1 MRKARIFKT
10 ASYVPEKIL
19 TNFSLEKMVE
29 TSDAWITE
37 RTGIKE
43 RRIVCERTKAS
54 DISFFASVDIVEEG
68 IDLLIV
74 STSTPDMI
82 FPSTASILAERL
94 NLKNVACFDI
104 SAACT
109 GALYALECGRFFI
122 ESGQYKKAL
131 ITSAETTSKVI
142 DWKDRNTCVLF
153 GDGAG
158 ACLLKE
164 GKDRG
169 IIGSYFNTNGS
180 LADILTLPL
189 GETIKME
196 GKEVFKYA
204 VLYMTEAIEKLLFK
218 TGFKMDEISL
228 IIPHQA
234 NLRII
239 TLLAKRLKIPEE
251 KMFINL
257 YKYGNM
263 VSASTIV
270 ALDEANKS
278 KRIKEEDLVLL
289 VGIGG
294 GLTWGAMLVRW

>member
-1 MRKARIFKT
+1 
-10 ASYVPEKIL
+10 
-19 TNFSLEKMVE
+19 N
-29 TSDAWITE
+29 
-37 RTGIKE
+37 
-43 RRIVCERTKAS
+43 TKAS
-54 DISFFASVDIVEEG
+54 DIAYFASVDIVEPD
-68 IDLLIV
+68 IDLIIV

-82 FPSTASILAERL
+82 FPSTASLLAEKL
-94 NLKNVACFDI
+94 AFKNVACFDI

-131 ITSAETTSKVI
+131 ITSAEATSKVI

-164 GKDRG
+164 SNEKG

-180 LADILTLPL
+180 LASLLTLPL

-204 VLYMTEAIEKLLFK
+204 VVYMTEAIEKLLFK
-218 TGFKMDEISL
+218 TGFKMDDISL
-228 IIPHQA
+228 VIPHQA

-263 VSASTIV
+263 LSASTIV
-270 ALDEANKS
+270 ALDEANKTG
-278 KRIKEEDLVLL
+278 KIKEEDLVLL

-294 GLTWGAMLVRW
+294 GLTWGAMLIKW

>member
-1 MRKARIFKT
+1 MKKARIVAT
-10 ASYVPEKIL
+10 GSYVPEKIL
-19 TNFSLEKMVE
+19 TNLDLEKIVE
-29 TSDAWITE
+29 TSDSWITE

-43 RRIVCERTKAS
+43 RRVVSPDIRAS
-54 DISFFASVDIVEEG
+54 DIAYFASVDIVEPD

-82 FPSTASILAERL
+82 FPSTACLLAEKL
-94 NLKNVACFDI
+94 NLRNIACFDI

-131 ITSAETTSKVI
+131 IVSAEATSTVI

-164 GKDRG
+164 SNEKG

-189 GETIKME
+189 GGTIKME

-204 VLYMTEAIEKLLFK
+204 VVYMTEAIEQILFK
-218 TGFKMDEISL
+218 TGFKMDDISL
-228 IIPHQA
+228 VIPHQA

-239 TLLAKRLKIPEE
+239 SLLAKRLKIPEE

-263 VSASTIV
+263 VSASTLV
-270 ALDEANKS
+270 ALDEANKTG
-278 KRIKEEDLVLL
+278 KIKEKDLVLL

-294 GLTWGAMLVRW
+294 GLTWGSMLIRW